1 MPDTRACSQNNL
13 CLVARPGQHAPHWPK
28 YMNACV
34 HECLYIMLIGRAI
47 SMHPVPWQR
56 PSVLL
61 LLVPTHVKRRRML
74 KLKQAFPSAS
84 RVVLPSLRFVKVL
97 LLPDVF
103 WGREVEL
110 LIQHPRDLEHWCRVA
125 AYVQPGGVSDV
136 RCVGAAAARRARS
149 CHNQSTEANTEPTP
163 EARTQNGSMDRKEFA
178 VFVHRCAPACARCW
192 QPVLVA

>member
-28 YMNACV
+28 YMNACI
-34 HECLYIMLIGRAI
+34 HECLYMMLIGRAI

-125 AYVQPGGVSDV
+125 AYAQPGGVSDALAPPQRGGHALV
-136 RCVGAAAARRARS
+136 TINRQKQTPSQRQKQAR
-149 CHNQSTEANTEPTP
+149 NTERRQATS
-163 EARTQNGSMDRKEFA
+163 TGCQ
-178 VFVHRCAPACARCW
+178 HRAQAGAHLCTNTAN
-192 QPVLVA
+192 